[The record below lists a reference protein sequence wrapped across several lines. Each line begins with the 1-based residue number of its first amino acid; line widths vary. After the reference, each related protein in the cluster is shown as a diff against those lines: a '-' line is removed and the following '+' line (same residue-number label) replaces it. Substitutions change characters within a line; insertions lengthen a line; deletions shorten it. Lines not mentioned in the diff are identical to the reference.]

1 MELSLNLDLE
11 LLKLQKELAQT
22 ILEITNIF
30 FSLLKKTKILLK
42 TTWLELLIH
51 FGDTF
56 FTLNPVRF
64 STLIVFCSKQVSTH
78 YSH

>member
-1 MELSLNLDLE
+1 MELSLNLDLK
-11 LLKLQKELAQT
+11 LLKLQKELTQT

-56 FTLNPVRF
+56 FALNPISL
-64 STLIVFCSKQVSTH
+64 STLIVFCSKQVPAH

>member
-1 MELSLNLDLE
+1 MELSLNLDLK
-11 LLKLQKELAQT
+11 LLKLQKERAQT

-51 FGDTF
+51 FGSTF
-56 FTLNPVRF
+56 IALNPIRF
-64 STLIVFCSKQVSTH
+64 FALIIFCSKQVSTH